1 MRTCRMNVR
10 RVLAVFLACAS
21 LAACGSDATQSG
33 GSTEASASIAST
45 PASTAPPPADTA
57 APPADTNPPA
67 GIAAGAVVPEVL
79 CVTSGMD
86 GFAEADVYFAVDNQS
101 DSPVAIADPA
111 ANVLTGVGV
120 PGPDVDDPL
129 VPTVF
134 GIGRTSPAF
143 VAVAASDSVTWSL
156 TGPDGQTRTA
166 TATAESPLCTDD
178 DLIASIGDDRDFGL
192 EFSVVSSTGTPPTE
206 ATVLATPVDPSASTS
221 RCGAGVEAL
230 PARTAYLVNGEYV
243 SVDEPLVVPM
253 DVPFPGSPTAAVTA
267 GAAYVQYVVIDRC
280 AFGGVE
286 SQQWPMGPNFIQFG
300 QSDLAPDLCVTY
312 DGTDI
317 RLDDFSACPGLG
329 ATGGSR
335 IRSSSLGG

>member
-1 MRTCRMNVR
+1 MTSR
-10 RVLAVFLACAS
+10 RLLMLAVFSVA
-21 LAACGSDATQSG
+21 LAACGSETPVATTSSVP
-33 GSTEASASIAST
+33 STAAST
-45 PASTAPPPADTA
+45 TVAIETTAAPVAAADTVAPAANTA
-57 APPADTNPPA
+57 APPA
-67 GIAAGAVVPEVL
+67 GIVAGAVVPEVL
-79 CVTSGMD
+79 CVTDGLS

-111 ANVLTGVGV
+111 ANVLNGVGV
-120 PGPDVDDPL
+120 AGPDVDEPL

-143 VAVAASDSVTWSL
+143 VAVAASESVTWSL

-166 TATAESPLCTDD
+166 TATAESPLCTQD
-178 DLIASIGDDRDFGL
+178 DLVSSIGDDRDFGF

-206 ATVLATPVDPSASTS
+206 ATVLVAPVDPSTATS

-230 PARTAYLVNGEYV
+230 PARAAFLVNGEYMPV
-243 SVDEPLVVPM
+243 GEPLVVPM
-253 DVPFPGSPTAAVTA
+253 DAPFPGSPTAAVSA
-267 GAAYVQYVVIDRC
+267 GAAFVQYVVIDRC

-286 SQQWPMGPNFIQFG
+286 SQQWPMGPDFDFG
-300 QSDLAPDLCVTY
+300 WSDLAPALCVTY
-312 DGTDI
+312 DGTTI

-335 IRSSSLGG
+335 VRSSSFGG